1 MSMNIQAGAAV
12 NGGAYP
18 RAQSREKLNA
28 LEKLSSGFRID
39 SSGSTATT
47 SPDAQVKA
55 ANLEN
60 AIKNASDSI
69 GARNQADNAM
79 AEMNANFVRQRA
91 QGMNQPP
98 ATKENGQLD
107 GYA

>member
-1 MSMNIQAGAAV
+1 MNIQAGAAV
-12 NGGAYP
+12 NGGAYS
-18 RAQSREKLNA
+18 RAQAREKSTA

-39 SSGSTATT
+39 SSGSTSDTAP
-47 SPDAQVKA
+47 PDTRVRT

-79 AEMNANFVRQRA
+79 AEMNANFVRQRS
-91 QGMNQPP
+91 QGMNHPP